1 MASVPNLEPTGQ
13 NFCDIQNGVNIE
25 ENLSHTNLSFLLN
38 VLDLKPHMLQS
49 FLSKPWHLEKNNLT
63 SPSFENCFLRPSI
76 AMR

>member
-25 ENLSHTNLSFLLN
+25 ENLSHTNIASLLN
-38 VLDLKPHMLQS
+38 VLDLKLHMLQS
-49 FLSKPWHLEKNNLT
+49 FPSQPWHLEEIDPT
-63 SPSFENCFLRPSI
+63 SVSFENCFLRPSI